1 MSRNIAIQPCASVA
15 QRGWLEMRQ
24 ALWPGAPN
32 GEHLSQMESQIADQH
47 RYGQFVAYSDT
58 GKPIG
63 FAEVSLRSDYVNGT
77 YSSPVAFLEGIY
89 VIPEARRHGVARSLL
104 AEVDRWARSA
114 GCQELA
120 SDALLENQMSH
131 AMHRALGFEETE
143 RVVFYRKSL
152 G

>member
-1 MSRNIAIQPCASVA
+1 
-15 QRGWLEMRQ
+15 MRQ
-24 ALWPGAPN
+24 ALWPGVSD
-32 GEHLSQMESQIADQH
+32 GEHLSEMESQIADLQ

-58 GKPIG
+58 GDPLG

-89 VIPEARRHGVARSLL
+89 VAPEARRYGVARSLL
-104 AEVDRWARSA
+104 AEVDRWARAA

-120 SDALLENQMSH
+120 SDALLENQTSH
-131 AMHRALGFEETE
+131 AMHLALGFSETE
-143 RVVFYRKSL
+143 RVVYYRKPL